1 MRNELEDLQ
10 QQALEQAKQQVKNMA
25 KESAKKVGQQILHAI
40 APILPYILIVF
51 AIVVIIAGLY
61 DWGTIEAEASQDMYS
76 ASSSSWQQFLEYVAT
91 KEGGTKTEDGQYYI
105 VENDSAGNPT
115 VGHGLCLKS
124 SDGYLHTGEFN
135 DYDIDSKELA
145 DNWLSGDRSGK
156 VSVEICDSIWETHVK
171 AKYDSIVSKYPDLTT
186 YQHYALTDVVY
197 RRGNTDGFQD
207 KYNSKWSGSDDQFGN
222 YVENDESFSTDT
234 LFEFFWNGGHSL
246 EGVNTRKKDQ
256 WVLFKYG
263 YYRPLDEYFIEGS
276 AGDILQVA
284 KELHDAQKSWSYSTT
299 TLCSD
304 IEKAI
309 NSPYKTTCCATYVS
323 SILYKAGYETKEQM
337 NSFSF
342 NSSNEL
348 KEHFIARGWE
358 QITSYNDLQAGDVVF
373 MDTDEGERDINHVQL
388 YAGDGKW
395 YNAGSNDAIQG
406 DAPKEW
412 NCSSE
417 FMLAL
422 RPVPLN

>member
-1 MRNELEDLQ
+1 M
-10 QQALEQAKQQVKNMA
+10 
-25 KESAKKVGQQILHAI
+25 
-40 APILPYILIVF
+40 
-51 AIVVIIAGLY
+51 AIVVVILSVLLVSIAGAISGAISGENSGL
-61 DWGTIEAEASQDMYS
+61 GSGSSSGEGLAS
-76 ASSSSWQQFLEYVAT
+76 ASSSSWQQFLKYLAT
-91 KEGGTKTEDGQYYI
+91 KEGGPKSSDGQYYI
-105 VENDSAGNPT
+105 VSNDGAGYPT
-115 VGHGLCLKS
+115 IGHGLCLKS

-135 DYDIDSKELA
+135 DYGIDSKELA

-171 AKYDSIVSKYPDLTT
+171 AKYDSIVSKYPDLTA

-246 EGVNTRKKDQ
+246 EGVNIRKKDQ

-263 YYRPLDEYFIEGS
+263 YYRPLGEYFIEGS

-337 NSFSF
+337 NSFNF
-342 NSSNEL
+342 NSSNAL
-348 KEHFIARGWE
+348 KDHFIARGWE
-358 QITSYNDLQAGDVVF
+358 KITSYKDLQAGDIVF
-373 MDTDEGERDINHVQL
+373 MDTNGGGAINHVQL
-388 YAGDGKW
+388 CAGDDKW
-395 YNAGSNDAIQG
+395 YNAGSDNAIQG
-406 DAPKEW
+406 EAPKEY
-412 NCSSE
+412 NCSSQ

-422 RPVPLN
+422 RPVVLN